1 MVAATVVFL
10 VVLLAPVR
18 GWDRHISE
26 TAAWMNLMVFSNTGE
41 GLANQ
46 PQRAFRFGNQS
57 LMSVVHRLTRP
68 VDAGVD
74 RDDETL
80 KVNLVD
86 IRPRGPFMVF
96 GLIAGEL
103 CLWYVL
109 AMPPWAGRTR
119 ASNGVGYAILPLMIP
134 LSSPKAATYYFCWA
148 IPGPVLVMAEVLR
161 AGRGGPRSGAAGGR
175 GVGGCWAGW
184 CCRSR

>member
-46 PQRAFRFGNQS
+46 PQRAFWFGNQS

-86 IRPRGPFMVF
+86 IGPRGSFV
-96 GLIAGEL
+96 
-103 CLWYVL
+103 VL
-109 AMPPWAGRTR
+109 G
-119 ASNGVGYAILPLMIP
+119 
-134 LSSPKAATYYFCWA
+134 
-148 IPGPVLVMAEVLR
+148 
-161 AGRGGPRSGAAGGR
+161 RSGGGSAYGMCWRCRRGPGGR
-175 GVGGCWAGW
+175 GRATGSGMRF
-184 CCRSR
+184 CCS